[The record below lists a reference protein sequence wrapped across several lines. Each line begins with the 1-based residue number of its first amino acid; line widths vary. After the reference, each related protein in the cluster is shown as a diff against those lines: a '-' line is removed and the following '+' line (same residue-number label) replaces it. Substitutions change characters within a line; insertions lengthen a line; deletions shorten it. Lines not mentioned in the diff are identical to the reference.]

1 MHIIQFWRIFWAKR
15 LLVVATTVFC
25 LLGGIAVGKLLPPR
39 YESHARVMLGLLKP
53 DPVTGLSLSGSS
65 MGAYVNTQIALISD
79 FTVAGKVADAVG
91 WNTDPGLIQ
100 AYQNRSKRDERDF
113 QHWLAQRVIDRTKA
127 RLLDESN
134 ILDISFSSSN
144 PHDAQSVTEVLER
157 AYIDTSVALH
167 REDASR
173 QAQWFDQQADIA
185 RAALTKAETDKT
197 DYERANGV
205 MMEDDKQDLD
215 SARLQMLTQQAAVP
229 NATAPPVQS
238 SQAAIE
244 LAQLDAVIA
253 QQTKILGP
261 NHPDLIAM
269 KAKRSALAAVAA
281 KDEAAQRAAYGAGAR
296 AINSA
301 LEHQKSQVI
310 AQADKLEHLKQLQSE
325 INLRREQFDKGTA
338 AAAQARQQAA
348 VEDNGLSILG
358 HATTP
363 SAPSFP
369 NMALIIPG
377 SAALGFLFGVL
388 LAMLTEFLARRVRG
402 VEDLNGFEDAPVLAV
417 IPAPEAASRRKARKE
432 AAGQRANVKDGR
444 LASA

>member
-15 LLVVATTVFC
+15 LLIAATTVFC
-25 LLGGIAVGKLLPPR
+25 LLGGLTVGKLLPPR
-39 YESHARVMLGLLKP
+39 YESHARVMLGLLKA

-91 WNTDPGLIQ
+91 WNSDPNLIQ
-100 AYQNRSKRDERDF
+100 AYQNRSKKDERDF

-134 ILDISFSSSN
+134 ILDISFSSN
-144 PHDAQSVTEVLER
+144 NARDAQAVTEVLER

-173 QAQWFDQQADIA
+173 QASWFDQQADTA
-185 RAALTKAETDKT
+185 RTALVKAQTEKT

-205 MMEDDKQDLD
+205 MMQDDKQDLD

-229 NATAPPVQS
+229 NAAAPPVQS

-325 INLRREQFDKGTA
+325 INLRREQFDKATGQAATA
-338 AAAQARQQAA
+338 REQAA
-348 VEDNGLSILG
+348 VQDNGLSILG

-369 NMALIIPG
+369 NMMLIVPG
-377 SAALGFLFGVL
+377 SAALGFVFGVL
-388 LAMLTEFLARRVRG
+388 LALLTEFLARRVRG
-402 VEDLNGFEDAPVLAV
+402 VEDLNGLDDAPVLAV
-417 IPAPEAASRRKARKE
+417 IPAPEASSRRKARKE
-432 AAGQRANVKDGR
+432 AVGRRPNVKDGR